1 VIKSEVSNVY
11 VDTFLESR
19 DVTSFENIFPMKTS
33 HNMSRLL
40 RNVIVDTTPD
50 PSENFMHVEH
60 TLEPVHEEINGEA
73 PRRNRQ
79 RAAKSFGD
87 DFTIYLVDDTPR
99 TISEAFASLD
109 ADDWKEAVRSEMDSI
124 LSNETWELVD
134 RSYGCKHV
142 DWKWVFSKELRPD
155 GTIDE
160 HKVRL
165 VAKSYT
171 QKEDEYFFD
180 TYSPVVRPTI
190 ICVLL
195 SLVVSFDLLIYQMD
209 VKIAFLNGELEE
221 EIYMTQPDKFVVKGQ
236 EDKVCKLQKSLY
248 DLK

>member
-1 VIKSEVSNVY
+1 MVANMWI
-11 VDTFLESR
+11 ESGYSQR
-19 DVTSFENIFPMKTS
+19 RLGLMVLLMTIRPNI
-33 HNMSRLL
+33 
-40 RNVIVDTTPD
+40 
-50 PSENFMHVEH
+50 
-60 TLEPVHEEINGEA
+60 
-73 PRRNRQ
+73 
-79 RAAKSFGD
+79 
-87 DFTIYLVDDTPR
+87 
-99 TISEAFASLD
+99 ISLY
-109 ADDWKEAVRSEMDSI
+109 EMDVI
-124 LSNETWELVD
+124 P
-134 RSYGCKHV
+134 K
-142 DWKWVFSKELRPD
+142 
-155 GTIDE
+155 
-160 HKVRL
+160 KVRL

-195 SLVVSFDLLIYQMD
+195 SLVVSFDLLVHQMD